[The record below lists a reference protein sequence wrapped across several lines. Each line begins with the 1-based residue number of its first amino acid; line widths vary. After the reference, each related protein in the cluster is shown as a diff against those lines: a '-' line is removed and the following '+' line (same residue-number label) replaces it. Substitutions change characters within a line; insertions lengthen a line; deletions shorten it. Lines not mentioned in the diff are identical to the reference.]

1 MKRSCLAIGML
12 LLASG
17 CSRHDDV
24 YRSIEVRDV
33 HVVLG
38 ERFQR
43 FQQAERVTDSLFVVH
58 PDAVIDAG
66 IRIFVRPD
74 TVVRAIELEYAASD
88 SYDALVSEYTWRLGP
103 PYSRQMQNMGVNDAI
118 STTTWRDRHTDF
130 VIRWAPHAAE
140 RQLTSR
146 MTDRLRHQ
154 P

>member
-1 MKRSCLAIGML
+1 MGRICRVLGVLVIAT
-12 LLASG
+12 A
-17 CSRHDDV
+17 CRHDAV
-24 YRSIEVRDV
+24 YRSIEVRDA
-33 HVVLG
+33 HVALG

-66 IRIFVRPD
+66 VRIFVRSD

-88 SYDALVSEYTWRLGP
+88 SYDALVSEYTWRLGS

>member
-88 SYDALVSEYTWRLGP
+88 SYDALVSEYTWRLGS